1 MSELLDADA
10 LHAIEV
16 IATWCATPHEFSATA
31 RLSAEQA
38 ITDTVGC
45 MLAGAADG
53 ATKAVKAA
61 FSGEIGP
68 HGAAGIVGGGR
79 AAASVAALI
88 NGTAAHALDFD
99 DNFHGATTHASAVLV
114 PALLAVAE
122 NVGATG
128 GALIEAYLVGLEAQ
142 AAVGRGVNPSH
153 YTAGWHSTSTVGCI
167 GTAAAT
173 AWLMGADRSGI
184 AAAMSIATSMASGV
198 KGQFGTPVKPFHAG
212 LAARNAVEAAQLS
225 AAGLVGRTDILES
238 SQGFLALYGGPNP
251 AGWSQLAIGPVSIIE
266 TIGLATKRHPCCGS
280 THRAIDMVLELK
292 AEHGLRAED
301 VAGIDVVVAIAH
313 ARNLA
318 FPSPRDEMEAR
329 FSMNYCL
336 AVALLHDRLT
346 LNDFTPAAVAR
357 PDVRALLPLTRMTT
371 YSEDYERATPGRL
384 PHELTL
390 RLRDGTELRVSRLAA
405 KGTLAFPLDE
415 ADRRIKFLD
424 CSAKAISLPSAEQ
437 LLSQMS
443 HLQLLDRVNL
453 FQGLDWT

>member
-1 MSELLDADA
+1 MNELQNPGAPC
-10 LHAIEV
+10 AIEV
-16 IATWCATPHEFSATA
+16 IAAWCASPHSFGGAA
-31 RLSAEQA
+31 RLRAEQA
-38 ITDTVGC
+38 ISDTMGC
-45 MLAGAADG
+45 MLAGAADS
-53 ATKAVKAA
+53 ATRSVRAA
-61 FSGEIGP
+61 FSREIGSL
-68 HGAAGIVGGGR
+68 GAAGIVGGGR
-79 AAASVAALI
+79 TSASLAALV

-122 NVGATG
+122 SEGATG
-128 GALIEAYLVGLEAQ
+128 EALVQAYLVGLEAQ

-167 GTAAAT
+167 GAAAAT

-198 KGQFGTPVKPFHAG
+198 KGQFGTPVKPLHAG

-225 AAGLVGRTDILES
+225 TAGLVGRTDILES

-251 AGWSQLAIGPVSIIE
+251 PGWSQLAIGPTSIIE

-280 THRAIDMVLELK
+280 THRAIDMVLDLK
-292 AEHGLRAED
+292 AEHGFRAED

-346 LNDFTPAAVAR
+346 LGDFTPEAVSR

-390 RLRDGTELRVSRLAA
+390 RLRDGTELRAARVAA

-415 ADRRIKFLD
+415 ADRQNKFFD
-424 CSAKAISLPSAEQ
+424 CAARAISLPSAQQ
-437 LLSQMS
+437 LFGRMS
-443 HLQLLDRVNL
+443 HLQSLDSLNLLED
-453 FQGLDWT
+453 LDWT